1 MEEAKKPERYKEP
14 SNWKGYVIPCAVA
27 LLYGAISYYFILPP
41 INVFSSGFW
50 GWLMS
55 VAFFYLL
62 GIIVMHT
69 KNGRFDTKDYKG
81 MDYKIALIAIG
92 ACLVVLVLGAVVS
105 SKLFNARRY
114 AGLIKVDSAVFEE
127 DMPETTNVS
136 NIALM
141 DTASATIIGN
151 RTLGSLSQVVSQY
164 EIGSTYSQINY
175 HNTPKKVANLEY
187 AGFFK
192 WFQNRSNGI
201 PGYVMVDPLNNSAEY
216 MQLNQAMKYADSAY
230 FSKDLKRALRFSYPT
245 KIFHKFYF
253 EIDEQGNPYY
263 IVSCKTPHAGLFGAM
278 DVDEVILFNPCD
290 GTSELYKLADVPSWV
305 DIVFDGD
312 LASEKYNWY
321 GTLSGGFFN
330 SIIGNKNC
338 KRATNDYGYIVID
351 DDVWYFTGVTSV
363 NKDESNIGFILT
375 NARTGA
381 YKFYPV
387 IGAEEYSAMHAAEGE
402 VQEKGYNA
410 SFPSL
415 INVGGQ
421 ATYIL
426 VLKDSGGLV
435 KLYALVNVEKYS
447 VVATG
452 QTQQEAMAAYR
463 KMLEKNGISVG
474 TVEDIPKTVITVSEV
489 RLVTVEDMPTVYLTA
504 DDGKVYKGYLNLDES
519 LILIRTGDKL
529 SVVAESTPI
538 DGLYTIRSW
547 AKE

>member
-1 MEEAKKPERYKEP
+1 MEEAKKPERYREP
-14 SNWKGYVIPCAVA
+14 SNWKGYALPCAIA

-41 INVFSSGFW
+41 INGYSSGFW

-55 VAFFYLL
+55 VAFFYLV
-62 GIIVMHT
+62 GIIVVHT
-69 KNGRFDTKDYKG
+69 KNGKFDTKDYKG
-81 MDYKIALIAIG
+81 MDYKIAVGAIG
-92 ACLVVLVLGAVVS
+92 ACLVVLVIGAIIS

-164 EIGSTYSQINY
+164 EIGTTYSQINY

-192 WFQNRSNGI
+192 WFQNRANGI

-216 MQLNQAMKYADSAY
+216 MQLSKPMKYADSAY
-230 FSKDLKRALRFSYPT
+230 FSKDLKRALRFAYPT

-278 DVDEVILFNPCD
+278 DVNEVILFNPCD
-290 GTSELYKLADVPSWV
+290 GTSTLYKLEDVPSWV

-421 ATYIL
+421 ATYIM

-474 TVEDIPKTVITVSEV
+474 VVEDLPKTTIQVSEV

-504 DDGKVYKGYLNLDES
+504 EDGKVYKGYLNLDES
-519 LILIRTGDKL
+519 LILIRTGDTI
-529 SVVAESTPI
+529 SVVAESTQI

>member
-1 MEEAKKPERYKEP
+1 MEEAKKPERYREP
-14 SNWKGYVIPCAVA
+14 SNWKGYALPCVIA

-41 INVFSSGFW
+41 INGYSSGFW

-55 VAFFYLL
+55 VAFFYLV
-62 GIIVMHT
+62 GIIVVHT
-69 KNGRFDTKDYKG
+69 KNGKFDTKDYKG
-81 MDYKIALIAIG
+81 MDYKIAVGAIG
-92 ACLVVLVLGAVVS
+92 ACLVVLVIGAIIS

-164 EIGSTYSQINY
+164 EIGTTYSQINY

-192 WFQNRSNGI
+192 WFQNRANGI

-216 MQLNQAMKYADSAY
+216 MQLSKPMKYADSAY
-230 FSKDLKRALRFSYPT
+230 FSKDLKRALRFAYPT
-245 KIFHKFYF
+245 KIFHKYYF

-278 DVDEVILFNPCD
+278 DVNEVILFNPCD
-290 GTSELYKLADVPSWV
+290 GTSTLYKLEDVPSWV

-363 NKDESNIGFILT
+363 NRDESNIGFILT

-421 ATYIL
+421 ATYIM

-463 KMLEKNGISVG
+463 KMLEKNGIAVG
-474 TVEDIPKTVITVSEV
+474 TVEDIPKTTVQVSEV

-504 DDGKVYKGYLNLDES
+504 EDGKVYKGYLNLDES
-519 LILIRTGDKL
+519 LILIRTGDTI
-529 SVVAESTPI
+529 SVVAESTQI
-538 DGLYTIRSW
+538 GGLYTIRSW

>member
-1 MEEAKKPERYKEP
+1 
-14 SNWKGYVIPCAVA
+14 
-27 LLYGAISYYFILPP
+27 
-41 INVFSSGFW
+41 
-50 GWLMS
+50 
-55 VAFFYLL
+55 
-62 GIIVMHT
+62 
-69 KNGRFDTKDYKG
+69 
-81 MDYKIALIAIG
+81 
-92 ACLVVLVLGAVVS
+92 
-105 SKLFNARRY
+105 
-114 AGLIKVDSAVFEE
+114 
-127 DMPETTNVS
+127 
-136 NIALM
+136 
-141 DTASATIIGN
+141 
-151 RTLGSLSQVVSQY
+151 
-164 EIGSTYSQINY
+164 
-175 HNTPKKVANLEY
+175 
-187 AGFFK
+187 
-192 WFQNRSNGI
+192 
-201 PGYVMVDPLNNSAEY
+201 
-216 MQLNQAMKYADSAY
+216 
-230 FSKDLKRALRFSYPT
+230 
-245 KIFHKFYF
+245 
-253 EIDEQGNPYY
+253 
-263 IVSCKTPHAGLFGAM
+263 M

-421 ATYIL
+421 ATYIM

-538 DGLYTIRSW
+538 NDLYTIRSW
-547 AKE
+547 TKE